1 MYTYEYERIYAEGI
15 IRLKIENHRDVI
27 IRRAED
33 GWRYAGYIPV
43 KQNGDGMIMEMDLIF
58 EKEL

>member
-1 MYTYEYERIYAEGI
+1 MYTYEYERIYAEGF
-15 IRLKIENHRDVI
+15 IRLKIENHREVI

-33 GWRYAGYIPV
+33 GWRYVGYIPV
-43 KQNGDGMIMEMDLIF
+43 KQNADGMIVEMDLIF